1 MNIKGE
7 KKGNALQ
14 IKILLL
20 GESAIGKTCLIERY
34 VNNSFKGNYLIT
46 IGMDIRI
53 KKLEINNYDINVTIN
68 DTAGQERFRSITKMV
83 YKGAD
88 GILVGFD
95 LTDIDSFNQVNYWI
109 DQIEANKSKDY
120 PISLILFGNKC
131 DIKENIAVK
140 DTDIES
146 LKNKYNLEFF
156 ATSAKNGT
164 NVQNAFE
171 FLIKKI
177 LKTRKFLEKIGLSPG
192 ISFDDIIIK
201 EKEKENLIKETNPTR
216 KKKQKKNWC

>member
-1 MNIKGE
+1 MNNNPKNIYMKP
-7 KKGNALQ
+7 K
-14 IKILLL
+14 
-20 GESAIGKTCLIERY
+20 ERMFHY
-34 VNNSFKGNYLIT
+34 PQV
-46 IGMDIRI
+46 
-53 KKLEINNYDINVTIN
+53 INNYDVNVTIN

-95 LTDIDSFNQVNYWI
+95 LTDLDSFNQVNYWI
-109 DQIEANKSKDY
+109 EQIEANNSKDY
-120 PISLILFGNKC
+120 PISLLLFGNKC

-156 ATSAKNGT
+156 ATSAKDGT

-177 LKTRKFLEKIGLSPG
+177 LKTRKYLEKIGLSP
-192 ISFDDIIIK
+192 DIPFEDIEIK
-201 EKEKENLIKETNPTR
+201 VKENQRIEANPTH
-216 KKKQKKNWC
+216 KKKQKKSCC